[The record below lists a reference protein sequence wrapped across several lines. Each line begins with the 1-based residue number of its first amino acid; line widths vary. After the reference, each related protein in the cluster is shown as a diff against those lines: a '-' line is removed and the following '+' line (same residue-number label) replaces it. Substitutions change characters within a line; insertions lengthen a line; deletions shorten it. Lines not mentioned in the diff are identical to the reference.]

1 MGARINMESGQFN
14 EDRLEK
20 AINLAIGGGELE
32 SFKAFEGDSRHWKS
46 ELNFECRHVFNFT
59 LTVGYSRYEKDGVG
73 KTHAWVVFGAG
84 CFDSGNVVKRTSAES
99 AMAMFFKLF
108 DYEQPADIWGGRI
121 PEPPTFV
128 WPAAPGVAAPALGDS
143 DAGETY
149 VKVATPA
156 AARQQL
162 VGSIAAA
169 PDDEAQQPQQKPDA
183 SVWQPTTQPQ
193 QQPQQLMPP
202 LPCQQQPPEQQWQ
215 SQQLPQAPHPQDRL
229 ESGPRGQQA

>member
-32 SFKAFEGDSRHWKS
+32 SFKAFAGDSRHWKS
-46 ELNFECRHVFNFT
+46 ELNFECRHVCNFT

-84 CFDSGNVVKRTSAES
+84 CFDSGNEVKKTSVES

-108 DYEQPADIWGGRI
+108 DYEQPADIWGGRRPAPI
-121 PEPPTFV
+121 PEPPTFM
-128 WPAAPGVAAPALGDS
+128 WPAAAGVAAPALGDS
-143 DAGETY
+143 DAKPY
-149 VKVATPA
+149 VEQWQHQ
-156 AARQQL
+156 RQQR

-169 PDDEAQQPQQKPDA
+169 PDDEAE
-183 SVWQPTTQPQ
+183 PTAATA
-193 QQPQQLMPP
+193 
-202 LPCQQQPPEQQWQ
+202 E
-215 SQQLPQAPHPQDRL
+215 A
-229 ESGPRGQQA
+229 